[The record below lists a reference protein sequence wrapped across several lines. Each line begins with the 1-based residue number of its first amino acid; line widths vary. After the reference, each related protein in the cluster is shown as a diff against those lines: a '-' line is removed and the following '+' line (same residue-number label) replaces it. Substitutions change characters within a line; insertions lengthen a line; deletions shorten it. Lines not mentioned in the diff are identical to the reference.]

1 MHWTY
6 DRHQRL
12 RNLIDR
18 ARSQETY
25 LTRAR
30 CDAATLATVRT
41 LDRRLVAVR
50 RRIGQLCNAARLARS
65 RRTTP
70 ATLVAGFDGCD

>member
-1 MHWTY
+1 MCWTY
-6 DRHQRL
+6 DRSDRL
-12 RNLIDR
+12 RALIER

-30 CDAATLATVRT
+30 CDAATLATVRA

-50 RRIGQLCNAARLARS
+50 RRLGRLCDAARLARS
-65 RRTTP
+65 LRATP
-70 ATLVAGFDGCD
+70 ARLAAESRR

>member
-1 MHWTY
+1 MCWTY
-6 DRHQRL
+6 DRPDRL
-12 RNLIDR
+12 RALIER

-30 CDAATLATVRT
+30 CDAATLATVRA

-50 RRIGQLCNAARLARS
+50 RRIGRLCDAARSARS
-65 RRTTP
+65 P
-70 ATLVAGFDGCD
+70 HATLAGEWRS